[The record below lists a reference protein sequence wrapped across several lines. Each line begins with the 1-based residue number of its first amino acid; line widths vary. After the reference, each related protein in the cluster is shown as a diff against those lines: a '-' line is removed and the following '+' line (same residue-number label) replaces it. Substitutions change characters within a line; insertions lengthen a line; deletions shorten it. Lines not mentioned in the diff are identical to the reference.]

1 MRIVDRTELKA
12 LMRLATPIVFIQ
24 VGVMFMGVVDTIM
37 VGHVSA
43 QALGAVALG
52 NLYFFAAAIF
62 GMGVLLALDPVIA
75 QAVGAR
81 DDVAI
86 ARAVQRGFVISLLL
100 TVFVSVV
107 LPTGGIVLRA
117 LRQPEE
123 IVPLANVFLLAA
135 IPGVAPFFWFVVVRQ
150 TMQAMHKTAPVVI
163 TIIVANLANVLIN
176 WILIFGNL
184 GAPALGVLGSSIATS
199 ISRWIMFFMIAL
211 LSWRHIRNYV
221 HPWRREAFAFH
232 PLKRMLQIG
241 SPIGGAYFL
250 EYANFGVIA
259 LLMGFLGTME
269 VAGHQVAINLAS
281 LTFMVPAGISA
292 AATVLVGNAIGREN
306 PVAARRAARA
316 ALFVGASFMLTSA
329 AVFLI
334 FPDVLANL
342 YTDDAG
348 VLAIAVVL
356 IPIAGLFQVFDGL
369 QVVGAG
375 VLRGAGDTHAPMIIG
390 LLGFWLIGMPVS
402 IYLGLFTSL
411 RAAGLWWGF
420 VAGLAAVAVFLLL
433 RIRHRF
439 SRELLRIT
447 VDEHHLPALDTA
459 D

>member
-1 MRIVDRTELKA
+1 MAMRIVDRTELKA

-250 EYANFGVIA
+250 DYANFGVIA

-356 IPIAGLFQVFDGL
+356 IPIAGLFQVFDG
-369 QVVGAG
+369 
-375 VLRGAGDTHAPMIIG
+375 
-390 LLGFWLIGMPVS
+390 
-402 IYLGLFTSL
+402 
-411 RAAGLWWGF
+411 
-420 VAGLAAVAVFLLL
+420 
-433 RIRHRF
+433 
-439 SRELLRIT
+439 
-447 VDEHHLPALDTA
+447 
-459 D
+459 